1 MKTDKILKLD
11 VKLEREN
18 ATPKKEAKSTK
29 GRKRKSRKRNEHTVA
44 SGRKLRSNVKSEIK
58 TEIESHEEDPSI
70 ELLYLSKDPIASNVS
85 CEIEVG
91 PSVSNEDDN
100 FILMPRIESLK
111 DAEVS
116 MDELLE
122 QSMQEIANN
131 QNNVG
136 RWKQLHDYKMI
147 ILRKYAANANQLP
160 GDETSQSTSTE
171 ENEHIPKI
179 ENITCEDQITN
190 ETIKR
195 DNDKWIRNMHP
206 MSLLCTNKKLN
217 PLSLHYTHR
226 QKPYLKCPACG
237 ATFFH
242 PNLYQ
247 THLISHLHQ
256 TEESYMCNFCNY
268 SNDELGM
275 LFAHLTKHQNQCET
289 CNENLLRKNYYEMH
303 CNPSFH
309 MFWNEQSELKRDH
322 HGMFICS
329 ICELSFDLVAQ
340 LEKHSFKHICRK
352 KKSYQCSECNGIYE
366 KLETLENHV
375 CLKCP
380 ICGEVY
386 ETLHRLKVH
395 VKWMKHSLKC
405 SICSYEFILSLD
417 HEKHMALHRNSIAYQ
432 PMKDYTHCLRAAD
445 GKTFQC
451 NLCDKIFFTLSS
463 LLRHLT
469 EEHDVP
475 RVKVEETI
483 IDNNYEL
490 KRENAINIVV
500 VPDFKDS
507 SSYFDNEPVTQ
518 ETDLYD
524 PLDPL

>member
-1 MKTDKILKLD
+1 MKTDEILKLND
-11 VKLEREN
+11 KLEREN
-18 ATPKKEAKSTK
+18 ATPKKEDKSTK
-29 GRKRKSRKRNEHTVA
+29 GRKRKGHKRNEHTAV
-44 SGRKLRSNVKSEIK
+44 SERKLRNNVQPKIK

-70 ELLYLSKDPIASNVS
+70 ELLYLSKDSIASNVT

-100 FILMPRIESLK
+100 YILMPRLESLK
-111 DAEVS
+111 DTEVS

-131 QNNVG
+131 QMNG
-136 RWKQLHDYKMI
+136 RWKQLQHDYKMI
-147 ILRKYAANANQLP
+147 ILRKYAANANHLP
-160 GDETSQSTSTE
+160 GDETSQSTSAE

-179 ENITCEDQITN
+179 ENITCEDS
-190 ETIKR
+190 EMIKR
-195 DNDKWIRNMHP
+195 DDKWMMRKMHP
-206 MSLLCTNKKLN
+206 VSLLCTNKKLN
-217 PLSLHYTHR
+217 PLSLHYTNR
-226 QKPYLKCPACG
+226 KKPYLKCPACG
-237 ATFFH
+237 ATFFN
-242 PNLYQ
+242 PNPYQ

-268 SNDELGM
+268 SNEELGM

-289 CNENLLRKNYYEMH
+289 CNGSLLRKYNYEMH
-303 CNPSFH
+303 YRSSYH
-309 MFWNEQSELKRDH
+309 LFWDERTLKRDH

-329 ICELSFDLVAQ
+329 ICELSFDLPAQ
-340 LEKHSFKHICRK
+340 LEKHMFKHTCRK
-352 KKSYQCSECNGIYE
+352 QKSYQCNECNGIYE
-366 KLETLENHV
+366 KLETLKNHI

-395 VKWMKHSLKC
+395 AKWTKHNLKC
-405 SICSYEFILSLD
+405 PICSYEFILSLD
-417 HEKHMALHRNSIAYQ
+417 HEKHMALHRKVYE
-432 PMKDYTHCLRAAD
+432 PMKGHAHCLRAGD
-445 GKTFQC
+445 GKTYQC
-451 NLCDKIFFTLSS
+451 NLCDKIFYALST

-469 EEHDVP
+469 EEHDVG

-483 IDNNYEL
+483 IEDNYEL
-490 KRENAINIVV
+490 KGDAINIVV

-507 SSYFDNEPVTQ
+507 GSYFSNDEPVPQ

-524 PLDPL
+524 PLDSLS